1 MRKMTIQQGIKNI
14 VNKGFPN
21 ETYSIIV
28 IHDKTE
34 VSYGME
40 NDVNFQYC
48 KEHNIPLLDLKRTGG
63 AIVYF
68 AGNVSWADVRPNNTP
83 NYKNQD
89 VEFLFAL
96 TKYLKEKGLN
106 ATFENNDIM
115 VDGYKVAS
123 GCSINIPPNFER
135 TFSSAQICINCDLDT
150 IKNICLKP
158 MTKTPKGLSE
168 YGITTE
174 EIEKFVRNYFTNN

>member
-1 MRKMTIQQGIKNI
+1 MTIQQGIKNI

-21 ETYSIIV
+21 EKYSVIV

-34 VSYGME
+34 VSYGIE
-40 NDVNFQYC
+40 NDVNFEYC
-48 KEHNIPLLDLKRTGG
+48 KEHDIPLLDLKRTGG

-68 AGNVSWADVRPNNTP
+68 AGNVSWADVRPNNYPTFKTP
-83 NYKNQD
+83 
-89 VEFLFAL
+89 EILFLKKL
-96 TKYLKEKGLN
+96 TAYLIEKGLN
-106 ATFENNDIM
+106 ATLEDNDIM

-123 GCSINIPPNFER
+123 GCSINLPPTFER
-135 TFSSAQICINCDLDT
+135 TFSSAQICINCDLET

-158 MTKTPKGLSE
+158 MNKTPKGLSE

-174 EIEKFVRNYFTNN
+174 EIEQFVRNYFTNNK